1 MKPLNELDRNS
12 ILSEEVFIEVFEQE
26 DEIYK
31 ARLLLSLEERARELG
46 VKTKFTDLVK
56 TYKRVEREIK
66 QNKKRQV
73 NLTENWTNFSGGYAS
88 LKCGAWVASD
98 DGIYMQNNNTGTLD
112 VLACYHPILPVER
125 LKNLETKEEQIKI
138 AYKRNS
144 VWEEIIVPKDL
155 VASASRITAL
165 SKKGVSVT
173 SENSK
178 YLVRY
183 LSDVENLNEEEI
195 SVRYSSSKL
204 GWIGKGFIPY
214 DTEILFDGESRFRQ
228 IFESIEERGKYE
240 KWLEHM
246 KQLRSSK
253 RMEIS
258 FMMAAS
264 FSSVL
269 IELLGGLPFITDLWG
284 ETEGGKTVTLM
295 VAASI
300 WADPD
305 ESRYIGDF
313 KATDVALEVRAD
325 LLNHLP
331 MILDDTSKVS
341 ARIREDFEGFVYT
354 LCSGKGKSRS
364 DKELGARRECHWRN
378 AVLTN
383 GERPLNSYVTQGGA
397 MNRILEVECGE
408 KVYADPQY
416 TAELVKKN
424 YGGAG
429 KRFVQAL
436 KEIGAD
442 RIREIQRGIQQQLY
456 QDEKMQKQSQ
466 SLSIVLTADKIATE
480 WIFQDKEYISMEDA
494 KKVLMDRN
502 ELSENERCYQ
512 YILNEVA
519 INSAK
524 FDPFITTVENWGM
537 IEKGY
542 AVIYNNIFDAICK
555 RGGFSKNAF
564 LSWADKNQLLQTQG
578 GKRSK
583 NKKVEGHQIR
593 CYFLKMEE
601 ESLKDA
607 EGEEGFREIYEQ
619 EEIPFR

>member
-1 MKPLNELDRNS
+1 MEPLNRLDKES
-12 ILSEEVFIEVFEQE
+12 ILSEAVFTEVFEQE
-26 DEIYK
+26 DEIQK
-31 ARLLLSLEERARELG
+31 AKLLISLEERAGELG
-46 VKTKFTDLVK
+46 VKTKFNALIK
-56 TYKRVEREIK
+56 AYRKVEREIQRK
-66 QNKKRQV
+66 RKRQI
-73 NLTENWTNFSGGYAS
+73 NLTENWTDFSGEYLR

-98 DGIYMQNNNTGTLD
+98 NGIYMQNYTTGLLD
-112 VLACYHPILPVER
+112 ILACYHPILPVER
-125 LKNLETKEEQIKI
+125 LKNLETGEEQVKI
-138 AYKRNS
+138 AYKRNR
-144 VWEEIIVPKDL
+144 VWEEIIVPKDMI
-155 VASASRITAL
+155 ASASKITAL
-165 SKKGVSVT
+165 SKRGISVT
-173 SENSK
+173 SENAK

-195 SVRYSSSKL
+195 HVRYSSSKL
-204 GWIGKGFIPY
+204 GWIGRGFLPY
-214 DTEILFDGESRFRQ
+214 DTEILFDGEGRFRQ
-228 IFESIEERGKYE
+228 IFESIEERGCYE
-240 KWLEHM
+240 TWLQHM
-246 KQLRSSK
+246 RELRLTK
-253 RMEIS
+253 RMEIK

-264 FSSVL
+264 FASIL
-269 IELLGGLPFITDLWG
+269 IEPLGGLPFINDLWG

-295 VAASI
+295 VAASV

-364 DKELGARRECHWRN
+364 DKELGARRESHWKN
-378 AVLTN
+378 AILTN

-408 KVYADPQY
+408 KVFGDPQH
-416 TAELVKKN
+416 TAELVKRN

-429 KRFVQAL
+429 KRFVQAIKDL
-436 KEIGAD
+436 GID
-442 RIREIQRGIQQQLY
+442 RIREIQKEIQNKLY
-456 QDEKMQKQSQ
+456 NDEKMQKQSQ

-480 WIFQDKEYISMEDA
+480 WIFKDKGYISIEEA

-512 YILNEVA
+512 YILNEIA

-524 FDPFITTVENWGM
+524 FDPLITTVENWGM
-537 IEKGY
+537 IDKGY

-555 RGGFSKNAF
+555 KGGFSKNAF
-564 LSWADKNQLLQTQG
+564 LSWADKKELLQTQG

-583 NKKVEGHQIR
+583 NKKVDGHQIR
-593 CYFLKMEE
+593 CYFLKMDDGIKG
-601 ESLKDA
+601 KD
-607 EGEEGFREIYEQ
+607 GFTEAYDQ
-619 EEIPFR
+619 EEIPFT